1 MARRAGDVLG
11 SGVGAL
17 NHGELRLH
25 QGRLDEAHELLELAL
40 RTFRAAQYSI
50 GEALT
55 LVYLGHLAAEQGRFD
70 DASTL
75 FDKAVELLG
84 AAGSKSLLIEAD
96 ARRAQA
102 FVLEGRHEEGTGLA
116 QECLEREQETG
127 EVGPR
132 TALLHRLLAVAAVQ
146 GRRPYD
152 APPHFEESLRVGRE
166 LGADYEVGRTLQAKV
181 VTGFASDEELAEA
194 DAIMARLGV
203 VSLPDV
209 PLP

>member
-11 SGVGAL
+11 SGIAAL

-25 QGRLDEAHELLELAL
+25 QGRLDEAHELLEGAL
-40 RTFRAAQYSI
+40 RTFRAARYPI

-55 LVYLGHLAAEQGRFD
+55 LVYLGHLAAERARFE

-75 FDKAVELLG
+75 FDTALEQLAAV
-84 AAGSKSLLIEAD
+84 GSKSLLIEAD

-102 FVLEGRHEEGTGLA
+102 YVLEGRHDEAAALA
-116 QECLEREQETG
+116 QDCLEREQETG
-127 EVGPR
+127 EAGVR
-132 TALLHRLLAVAAVQ
+132 TALLERLLAVSAVQ
-146 GRRPYD
+146 ARRREE
-152 APPHFEESLRVGRE
+152 APPHFDASLRLGRE

-181 VTGFASDEELAEA
+181 LTGFASDEELAEA
-194 DAIMARLGV
+194 EAIMARLGV